1 MNPYYIIYA
10 LFFHTCIYHTS
21 LYTDYRS
28 TGWIFYLFILGKDA
42 VSGSSL
48 ARSVKISSSEATCYR
63 LDGPFAENDG
73 KGWTSWVGARHM
85 SSCVLPEFSFTQ
97 RLFLKFSQLDLIMR
111 FWGFSCLVCWIVK
124 RTVGLNLFEKP
135 SKVIW
140 GWPSLIHQQEAKRVI
155 KPNWIVFLSI
165 WVDAKM
171 KDSSA
176 EVPVVNPLMRQVF
189 KWSTLAVSLNAS
201 LVPSNLLPDEW
212 LVAFLCK

>member
-97 RLFLKFSQLDLIMR
+97 RLFLKFSQLDLIMPYKGCLCLLNCEANCR
-111 FWGFSCLVCWIVK
+111 PQLFWKTLTGDLWMAI
-124 RTVGLNLFEKP
+124 
-135 SKVIW
+135 
-140 GWPSLIHQQEAKRVI
+140 
-155 KPNWIVFLSI
+155 PNPPTGSQTSYQ
-165 WVDAKM
+165 AQ
-171 KDSSA
+171 
-176 EVPVVNPLMRQVF
+176 QVF

-201 LVPSNLLPDEW
+201 LVRSNLLPDEW